1 MARSTIDHGP
11 TQHELET
18 LALIGGK
25 TPLLWQMAGPDE
37 DYPTLAT
44 FIDDHDHIDA
54 GDPVD
59 VRVTA
64 FVEHIETQL
73 RTGERTPSWQRLE
86 REYGDQAD
94 AILEA
99 ARDPTPATATI
110 ELHFPGDARPP
121 EPRTETVE
129 NAVAARVEHDKGGET
144 AVYIEDA
151 DGDGE
156 WYSGFGLCIAGVSL
170 QEAADGTT
178 AKGGE

>member
-1 MARSTIDHGP
+1 MARSTTNHSP

-25 TPLLWQMAGPDE
+25 TPLLWQMAAPDE

-44 FIDDHDHIDA
+44 FIHDHDHIDA
-54 GDPVD
+54 DDPVD
-59 VRVTA
+59 ARANA
-64 FVEHIETQL
+64 FVEHIEAQL
-73 RTGERTPSWQRLE
+73 RTGDRNPDWERLE

-121 EPRTETVE
+121 NPRTETIE
-129 NAVAARVEHDKGGET
+129 NVVAVDVEHDNGGET
-144 AVYIEDA
+144 MVYIEDA

-156 WYSGFGLCIAGVSL
+156 WYSGFGLWIGSVSL
-170 QEAADGTT
+170 QEAADG
-178 AKGGE
+178 